1 MKQFLLVL
9 VAFTLFFSCNNTN
22 QEVPSPNTNPTNTQ
36 TDAFQLPATADSLY
50 HLVGATH
57 DTAMLLM
64 SNIANARAA
73 VRKVMN
79 DNSRLKAVEEVCLEK
94 LLALNQADDAMMDWM
109 HEFKSVEMD
118 EEVYQKWSEQET
130 MQYLQQ
136 EQTKIEQVHQQM
148 LESIAEAKKLVAE
161 YK

>member
-9 VAFTLFFSCNNTN
+9 VAFTLFFSCTHTPKKDK
-22 QEVPSPNTNPTNTQ
+22 QTTPAPPTAAT
-36 TDAFQLPATADSLY
+36 FQLSPTADSLY

-64 SNIANARAA
+64 SNIANAKAA
-73 VRKVMN
+73 VRKVMQ

-109 HEFKSVEMD
+109 HAFKSVEMD
-118 EEVYQKWSEQET
+118 EAVYQAWSEPET
-130 MQYLQQ
+130 IAYLKE
-136 EQTKIEQVHQQM
+136 EQTKIELVHQQM